1 MGQWTTYGVCVT
13 APAPSTTLPSR
24 ARVVI
29 IGGGAIGTSI
39 AYHLAHEG
47 ITDVVLLERDRLT
60 SGTTWHAAGLMTA
73 FGNTSSTSTEIRMY
87 TRDLFSRLEAETGMS
102 TGFRRCGLVEAL
114 DESRMEEYRR
124 AAIFQRRMGL
134 ESHEVSPKEMAE
146 LFPFAQMDGLV
157 GGFWV
162 PDDGRVNP
170 VDLTMAY
177 AKGARNLGVRI
188 LEGVTVERVITTQ
201 GSVLERVTG
210 VRTSAGDI
218 ECEFVVN
225 CAGMWARQL
234 GERNGVVIPN
244 QAAEHYYLITDTI
257 DGLTP
262 DHPVFEDPGSF
273 GYYREEGGGMMVGI
287 FEPEAAA
294 WQLHGIPDDASF
306 TSIPF
311 DMERMAPFVETTLE
325 RVPVATTVGIR
336 TFFCGPESFTP
347 DHLPAVGEAPG
358 IRGYF
363 VCAGLNSVG
372 ILTSGG
378 WGRVMAHWI
387 ATGDPGVDVTGWT
400 VDRFRDWQ
408 LDPRHREARTAETLG
423 KTYAAHPPG
432 EQLFT
437 CRGVY
442 VSPVYDRLV
451 AQGGFFKDVSGWEGA
466 EWFAG
471 AGETAS
477 AEPGWG
483 PQPWFEHWGAE
494 HRAVREAVGLF
505 DLSFMTKLRLT
516 GPGAGALL
524 ERLSTARVDGS
535 SGRITYTQWLN
546 EWGGIEADLT
556 ITKVAEDDFLVISS
570 DNTRGEVIAWLQ
582 RAREDFAALGG
593 TELIEVTQEQAL
605 LSLQG
610 PRSRDVL
617 AALTDADVSSE
628 AWAFRDSRDVS
639 VAGIATRVTRI
650 TYVGEL
656 GYELLVARAEA
667 SALYDALLEAGEAHG
682 IRPAGLKALASLR
695 QEKGYR
701 DYAHDIDNT
710 DSLVGAGLA
719 LTADLDKPGGF
730 LGIDVV
736 RAELAAGA
744 PTARLV
750 SVTTPTRD
758 PLLFHGEVVLR
769 DGVAVGDLRAGSI
782 GWTVGGGVGLAFV
795 HADGG
800 VSREWLESG
809 TFELDVNGTPVP
821 ARLSLSG
828 PYDPAQRRVREA

>member
-1 MGQWTTYGVCVT
+1 M
-13 APAPSTTLPSR
+13 
-24 ARVVI
+24 
-29 IGGGAIGTSI
+29 
-39 AYHLAHEG
+39 
-47 ITDVVLLERDRLT
+47 
-60 SGTTWHAAGLMTA
+60 
-73 FGNTSSTSTEIRMY
+73 
-87 TRDLFSRLEAETGMS
+87 
-102 TGFRRCGLVEAL
+102 
-114 DESRMEEYRR
+114 
-124 AAIFQRRMGL
+124 
-134 ESHEVSPKEMAE
+134 
-146 LFPFAQMDGLV
+146 
-157 GGFWV
+157 

-177 AKGARNLGVRI
+177 ARGARNLGVRI

-262 DHPVFEDPGSF
+262 DHPVFGTRAPSATTA
-273 GYYREEGGGMMVGI
+273 REGGGMMVGI

-294 WQLHGIPDDASF
+294 WQLDGIPDDASF

-358 IRGYF
+358 S
-363 VCAGLNSVG
+363 GLLRLRRSE
-372 ILTSGG
+372 LRRDPHLG
-378 WGRVMAHWI
+378 WLGPRDGAL
-387 ATGDPGVDVTGWT
+387 DRDRRPGVDVTGWT

-471 AGETAS
+471 AGRRRAPS
-477 AEPGWG
+477 RGGAAAVVRAL
-483 PQPWFEHWGAE
+483 GAE

-516 GPGAGALL
+516 GP
-524 ERLSTARVDGS
+524 
-535 SGRITYTQWLN
+535 
-546 EWGGIEADLT
+546 
-556 ITKVAEDDFLVISS
+556 
-570 DNTRGEVIAWLQ
+570 
-582 RAREDFAALGG
+582 
-593 TELIEVTQEQAL
+593 
-605 LSLQG
+605 
-610 PRSRDVL
+610 
-617 AALTDADVSSE
+617 
-628 AWAFRDSRDVS
+628 
-639 VAGIATRVTRI
+639 
-650 TYVGEL
+650 
-656 GYELLVARAEA
+656 
-667 SALYDALLEAGEAHG
+667 
-682 IRPAGLKALASLR
+682 
-695 QEKGYR
+695 
-701 DYAHDIDNT
+701 
-710 DSLVGAGLA
+710 
-719 LTADLDKPGGF
+719 
-730 LGIDVV
+730 
-736 RAELAAGA
+736 
-744 PTARLV
+744 
-750 SVTTPTRD
+750 
-758 PLLFHGEVVLR
+758 
-769 DGVAVGDLRAGSI
+769 
-782 GWTVGGGVGLAFV
+782 
-795 HADGG
+795 
-800 VSREWLESG
+800 
-809 TFELDVNGTPVP
+809 VP
-821 ARLSLSG
+821 ARSSSDCRPRGWMGLPGGSPTPSG
-828 PYDPAQRRVREA
+828 STSGAGSRPT

>member
-1 MGQWTTYGVCVT
+1 V
-13 APAPSTTLPSR
+13 STPTLPSR

-29 IGGGAIGTSI
+29 IGGGVIGTSI

-47 ITDVVLLERDRLT
+47 WGGDVLLLERDRLT

-73 FGNTSSTSTEIRMY
+73 FGNTSSTSTEVRMY
-87 TRDLFSRLEAETGMS
+87 TRDLFPKLEAETGMS
-102 TGFRRCGLVEAL
+102 TGFRKVGLVEAL

-124 AAIFQRRMGL
+124 AATFQRRLGL
-134 ESHEVSPKEMAE
+134 ESHEVSPAEMLE

-177 AKGARNLGVRI
+177 AKGARQRGVRI
-188 LEGVTVERVITTQ
+188 VEGVSVERVLTTQ
-201 GSVLERVTG
+201 GPVLERVTG

-218 ECEFVVN
+218 ECEYVVN

-234 GERNGVVIPN
+234 GERNGVAIPN

-257 DGLTP
+257 EGLTP
-262 DHPVFEDPGSF
+262 EHPVFEDPSSY

-294 WQLHGIPDDASF
+294 WQLDGIPEDASF
-306 TSIPF
+306 VSMSF
-311 DMERMAPFVETTLE
+311 DMERMADYVETTLA
-325 RVPVATTVGIR
+325 RVPVATEVGIR
-336 TFFCGPESFTP
+336 TLFCGPESFTP

-408 LDPRHREARTAETLG
+408 LDPAHRKARTAETLG

-437 CRGVY
+437 SRGIFA
-442 VSPVYDRLV
+442 SPVLDRLV
-451 AQGGFFKDVSGWEGA
+451 AQGGFFRDISGWEGA
-466 EWFAG
+466 DWFG
-471 AGETAS
+471 GPGETPT

-483 PQPWFEHWGAE
+483 PQPWFTHWEAE
-494 HRAVREAVGLF
+494 HRAVREAAGLF
-505 DLSFMTKLRLT
+505 DLSFMTKLAVT
-516 GPGAGALL
+516 GPGAGPLL
-524 ERLSTARVDGS
+524 DVVSTAHVDGEP
-535 SGRITYTQWLN
+535 GRITYTQWLSDT
-546 EWGGIEADLT
+546 GAVEADLT
-556 ITKVAEDDFLVISS
+556 VTKVGDEDFVVISS

-582 RAREDFAALGG
+582 RAREDFAHLGG
-593 TELIEVTQEQAL
+593 TELREVTEDFAL

-610 PRSRDVL
+610 PCSREVL
-617 AALTDADVSSE
+617 SALTEDDVSAE
-628 AWAFRDSRDVS
+628 AIAFRDVRDLT
-639 VAGIATRVTRI
+639 VAGVPVRVSRI

-656 GYELLVARAEA
+656 GYELWVAREDAGT
-667 SALYDALLEAGEAHG
+667 LYDALLTAGQPHG

-710 DSLVGAGLA
+710 DTLVGVGLA
-719 LTADLDKPGGF
+719 FTADLGKPGGF
-730 LGIDVV
+730 RGIEAV
-736 RAELAAGA
+736 RADKAAGP

-750 SVTTPTRD
+750 SLHTPVRD

-769 DGVAVGDLRAGSI
+769 DGVPVGDVRAGSV

-795 HADGG
+795 HRDEG
-800 VSREWLESG
+800 VSAAWLAEG
-809 TFELDVNGTPVP
+809 GFELEVNGQRIPVE
-821 ARLSLSG
+821 LSLRA
-828 PYDPAQRRVREA
+828 PYDPDQTRVR

>member
-1 MGQWTTYGVCVT
+1 MPVT
-13 APAPSTTLPSR
+13 APTLPSR

-87 TRDLFSRLEAETGMS
+87 TRDLFPRLEAETGMS
-102 TGFRRCGLVEAL
+102 TGFRKCGLVEAL

-177 AKGARNLGVRI
+177 AKGARNLGVLI
-188 LEGVTVERVITTQ
+188 IEGVSVESVLTTR
-201 GSVLERVTG
+201 GPVLERVTG

-294 WQLHGIPDDASF
+294 WHLDEIPADASF

-325 RVPVATTVGIR
+325 RVPVATSVGIR

-432 EQLFT
+432 EQLST
-437 CRGVY
+437 CRGVF

-451 AQGGFFKDVSGWEGA
+451 AHGGFFKDVSGWEGA

-471 AGETAS
+471 AGETPT

-483 PQPWFEHWGAE
+483 PQPWFEHWKAE
-494 HRAVREAVGLF
+494 HRAVREAAGLI

-516 GPGAGALL
+516 GPGAGPLL
-524 ERLSTARVDGS
+524 NQLSTADVDGEP
-535 SGRITYTQWLN
+535 GRITYTQWLG
-546 EWGGIEADLT
+546 ESGGIEADLT
-556 ITKVAEDDFLVISS
+556 VTKVAEGDFVVISS
-570 DNTRGEVIAWLQ
+570 DNTRGDVLAFLQ
-582 RAREDFAALGG
+582 RAREDLADLGP
-593 TELIEVTQEQAL
+593 TELAEVTEDIAL

-610 PRSRDVL
+610 PRSRDIL
-617 AALTDADVSSE
+617 AALTDAHVHDADVSDL
-628 AWAFRDSRDVS
+628 ALRFRDVREIALHGTPVRVS
-639 VAGIATRVTRI
+639 RI

-656 GYELLVARAEA
+656 GYELWVAADRAGE
-667 SALYDALLEAGEAHG
+667 LYDAVLAAGAGHG
-682 IRPAGLKALASLR
+682 LRPVGLKSLASLR
-695 QEKGYR
+695 LEKGYR

-710 DSLVGAGLA
+710 DSLVGSGLA
-719 LTADLDKPGGF
+719 FTAALDKPGGF
-730 LGIDVV
+730 RGIEAV
-736 RAELAAGA
+736 RADLAAGD
-744 PTARLV
+744 PTSRLV
-750 SVTTPTRD
+750 CLVTEGTDT
-758 PLLFHGEVVLR
+758 LLFHGEIVLR
-769 DGVAVGDLRAGSI
+769 DGVPVGDLRAGSI
-782 GWTVGGGVGLAFV
+782 GWTTGGGVGLAFV
-795 HADGG
+795 HAEGG

-809 TFELDVNGTPVP
+809 TFELDVNG
-821 ARLSLSG
+821 ARVSATLSLRP
-828 PYDPAQRRVREA
+828 PYDPTNSRVRS

>member
-1 MGQWTTYGVCVT
+1 MSE
-13 APAPSTTLPSR
+13 PTLPSR

-87 TRDLFSRLEAETGMS
+87 TRDLFPRLEAETGMS

-124 AAIFQRRMGL
+124 AAIFQRRLGL
-134 ESHEVSPKEMAE
+134 ESHEVSPKEME
-146 LFPFAQMDGLV
+146 EIFPFAQMDGLV

-162 PDDGRVNP
+162 PGDGRVNP

-188 LEGVTVERVITTQ
+188 IEGVSVERVITTQ
-201 GSVLERVTG
+201 GPVLERVTG

-294 WQLHGIPDDASF
+294 WQLDGIPEDASF
-306 TSIPF
+306 VSMPF

-325 RVPVATTVGIR
+325 RVPIATQVGIR
-336 TFFCGPESFTP
+336 TLFCGPESFTP

-408 LDPRHREARTAETLG
+408 LDPRHRAERTAEILG

-432 EQLFT
+432 EQLYSS
-437 CRGVY
+437 RGQF

-451 AQGGFFKDVSGWEGA
+451 AQGGFCRDISGWEGA
-466 EWFAG
+466 DWFAG
-471 AGETAS
+471 PGETPTV
-477 AEPGWG
+477 EPGWG
-483 PQPWFEHWGAE
+483 HQPWFEFWETE
-494 HRAVREAVGLF
+494 HRAVREAAGLF
-505 DLSFMTKLRLT
+505 DLSFMTKLQLT
-516 GPGAGALL
+516 GPGAGPLL
-524 ERLSTARVDGS
+524 NWVSTADVDGGA
-535 SGRITYTQWLN
+535 GRITYTQWLN
-546 EWGGIEADLT
+546 ERGGVEADLT
-556 ITKVAEDDFLVISS
+556 VTKMADDDFLVISS
-570 DNTRGEVIAWLQ
+570 DNTRGDVLAQLQ
-582 RAREDFAALGG
+582 RAREDRADLGA
-593 TELIEVTQEQAL
+593 TELVEVTEDFAL

-610 PRSRDVL
+610 PASRKIL
-617 AALTDADVSSE
+617 ASLTDADLSGE
-628 AWAFRDSRDVS
+628 AFAFRDSRDIV
-639 VAGIATRVTRI
+639 VAGVPVRATRI

-656 GYELLVARAEA
+656 GWELLIARAEA
-667 SALYDALLEAGEAHG
+667 DRVYDATLDAGRPHG
-682 IRPAGLKALASLR
+682 IRPVGLKALASLR
-695 QEKGYR
+695 QEKAYR

-710 DSLVGAGLA
+710 DSLVGVGLSF
-719 LTADLDKPGGF
+719 TADLDKPGGF
-730 LGIDVV
+730 CGIEAV
-736 RAELAAGA
+736 RRDLAAGA
-744 PTARLV
+744 PTSRLV
-750 SVTTPTRD
+750 SLVLEPGATAGRGSPPPRAAE
-758 PLLFHGEVVLR
+758 PLLFHGEIVLR
-769 DGVAVGDLRAGSI
+769 DGQPIGDVRAGSI
-782 GWTVGGGVGLAFV
+782 GWTIGSGVGLAFV
-795 HADGG
+795 HHDDG
-800 VSREWLESG
+800 VSAAWLAEG
-809 TFELDVNGTPVP
+809 GFELDVNGQRLPV
-821 ARLSLSG
+821 RLQLKA
-828 PYDPAQRRVREA
+828 PYDPTQERVRLG

>member
-1 MGQWTTYGVCVT
+1 MT
-13 APAPSTTLPSR
+13 AASTPTLPSR

-87 TRDLFSRLEAETGMS
+87 TRDLFPRLEAETGMS

-124 AAIFQRRMGL
+124 AAIFQRRHGL
-134 ESHEVSPKEMAE
+134 ESHEVSPKEMEE

-177 AKGARNLGVRI
+177 AKGARQLGVRI
-188 LEGVTVERVITTQ
+188 IEGVTVERVITTQ
-201 GSVLERVTG
+201 GPVLERVTG
-210 VRTSAGDI
+210 VRTSQGDI

-294 WQLHGIPDDASF
+294 WNLDRIPHEASF
-306 TSIPF
+306 VSLPF

-325 RVPVATTVGIR
+325 RVPIATAVGIR
-336 TFFCGPESFTP
+336 TLFCGPESFTP

-358 IRGYF
+358 IRNYF

-408 LDPRHREARTAETLG
+408 LDPRHRAERTAEILG

-437 CRGVY
+437 SRGVF
-442 VSPVYDRLV
+442 VSPVHDRLL
-451 AQGGFFKDVSGWEGA
+451 AHGGFFKDVSGWEGA

-471 AGETAS
+471 PGETPS

-483 PQPWFEHWGAE
+483 RQPWFAHWEAE

-516 GPGAGALL
+516 GPGAGPLL
-524 ERLSTARVDGS
+524 NWVSTANVDDEP
-535 SGRITYTQWLN
+535 GRLTYTQWLN
-546 EWGGIEADLT
+546 DRGGVEADLT
-556 ITKVAEDDFLVISS
+556 VTKVADGDFLVIAS
-570 DNTRGEVIAWLQ
+570 DNTRGDVIAHLQ
-582 RAREDFAALGG
+582 RAREDRADLGA
-593 TELIEVTQEQAL
+593 TELVEATEDFAL

-610 PRSRDVL
+610 PRSRAVL
-617 AALTDADVSSE
+617 AAVTGEDVSGD
-628 AWAFRDSRDVS
+628 AFAFRDSRAVV
-639 VAGIATRVTRI
+639 VAGLPVRVTRI
-650 TYVGEL
+650 TYAGEL
-656 GYELLVARAEA
+656 GYELLLA
-667 SALYDALLEAGEAHG
+667 SGDAGPVYDALLDAGRAHG

-710 DSLVGAGLA
+710 DSLAGVGLSF
-719 LTADLDKPGGF
+719 TAAVDKPGGF
-730 LGIDVV
+730 CGIEAVLRDK
-736 RAELAAGA
+736 AAGA
-744 PTARLV
+744 PDSRLV
-750 SVTTPTRD
+750 SFVLDRGPAD
-758 PLLFHGEVVLR
+758 AEPLLFHGEVVLR
-769 DGVAVGDLRAGSI
+769 DGEPVGDVRAGSI
-782 GWTVGGGVGLAFV
+782 GWTVGAGVGLAFV
-795 HADGG
+795 HRASG
-800 VSREWLESG
+800 VSSDWLGEG
-809 TFELDVNGTPVP
+809 GFEIDVNGIRVP
-821 ARLSLSG
+821 ARLSMA
-828 PYDPAQRRVREA
+828 PPHDPGNNHVRC